1 MKVVI
6 DINEGRTVEF
16 KDTGM
21 HDNFYTVSAV
31 DHRGEGLVNGI
42 RISKADIKRLA
53 KSSNQS

>member
-31 DHRGEGLVNGI
+31 DHRGEVLVNGI
-42 RISKADIKRLA
+42 RISKTDIKRLA
-53 KSSNQS
+53 KSSN

>member
-21 HDNFYTVSAV
+21 NYNFYTVSAV
-31 DHRGEGLVNGI
+31 DHRGEVLVNGI

-53 KSSNQS
+53 KSSN